1 MERTTFEP
9 FQNLLYYRRCVIML
23 MRMFLLKNENVRSLE
38 KFLNVGR
45 WFDVSNIVTFIKD
58 HFSIR
63 LYSII
68 FLFSF
73 FEISWFVP
81 SSKSNF
87 FYASRESLI
96 FPPIVLFLFPV
107 LFEIVFTDKLSLSLL
122 KRKKKNDSVE
132 NLQDAWKNLIST
144 RRVYDRWSKIWSES
158 RRNEVRPR
166 WKGIRFVSG
175 EPNRS
180 LPPPQS
186 SLRHDTVY
194 AWDFPIFYFVYRFR
208 GRKDCVC
215 YEEERTSS
223 L

>member
-1 MERTTFEP
+1 M
-9 FQNLLYYRRCVIML
+9 
-23 MRMFLLKNENVRSLE
+23 
-38 KFLNVGR
+38 
-45 WFDVSNIVTFIKD
+45 
-58 HFSIR
+58 
-63 LYSII
+63 
-68 FLFSF
+68 
-73 FEISWFVP
+73 
-81 SSKSNF
+81 
-87 FYASRESLI
+87 
-96 FPPIVLFLFPV
+96 LFPFP
-107 LFEIVFTDKLSLSLL
+107 LFEIVFTDKLSFSFSLS
-122 KRKKKNDSVE
+122 KRKKKKKRNDSVE

-166 WKGIRFVSG
+166 WKGIRFASG

-215 YEEERTSS
+215 YEEEKGEDLVALTWTLRPCRTERTELSRIFWKRRENFARPTRECKYIYMYTFKYYSKTTESKVGFGLEIFS
-223 L
+223 LWRLITGYRGQFL

>member
-45 WFDVSNIVTFIKD
+45 WFDVSNIVTFIKE

-63 LYSII
+63 PYSII

-81 SSKSNF
+81 SSKSNS

-96 FPPIVLFLFPV
+96 FPPIVLFFFPV
-107 LFEIVFTDKLSLSLL
+107 LFEIVFTDKLSLSLEEEEWFG
-122 KRKKKNDSVE
+122 RKFARCVEKFDFHKEGVRSMVE
-132 NLQDAWKNLIST
+132 NLIRES
-144 RRVYDRWSKIWSES
+144 SK
-158 RRNEVRPR
+158 
-166 WKGIRFVSG
+166 
-175 EPNRS
+175 RS
-180 LPPPQS
+180 
-186 SLRHDTVY
+186 
-194 AWDFPIFYFVYRFR
+194 
-208 GRKDCVC
+208 
-215 YEEERTSS
+215 
-223 L
+223 